1 MTGRPQSPTFA
12 RRQVAGILRILRER
26 RGLVQADVGK
36 RLEKPHTFVS
46 KIERAEQKLQQAQLE
61 VLLGFYEVAP
71 ELTEALLE
79 MNRKASQRAWWREFR
94 GVINEEF
101 GQYLGLE
108 TDAEHIRNWE
118 CQALP
123 GLLQTEAYAR
133 ALMEHSVRRD
143 DELAKRVALRLARQD
158 VLMGPNPPTFHAVV
172 SEGALRQEVG
182 GLEVWREQLDK
193 VFKMSELRNITF
205 QVVPFRTGAHS
216 GFSGSFSLLS
226 FRPLPPP
233 FEEASADA
241 VASQDNLLGVVTHDQ
256 PSQTEA
262 YKRVW
267 EGICAE
273 ALPPDESRQMIHRI
287 AQGQPA

>member
-12 RRQVAGILRILRER
+12 RRQVAGILRVLRER

-36 RLEKPHTFVS
+36 RLERPPTFVS
-46 KIERAEQKLQQAQLE
+46 KIERGEQKLRQPELE
-61 VLLGFYEVAP
+61 ILLSFYDAGP

-79 MNRKASQRAWWREFR
+79 MNRKAGQRAWWQEFK

-143 DELAKRVALRLARQD
+143 DELTKRVALRLARQE
-158 VLMGPNPPTFHAVV
+158 VLTSQNPPTFHAVV
-172 SEGALRQEVG
+172 SEGALRQEIG
-182 GLEVWREQLDK
+182 GLEVWREQLAK
-193 VFKMSELRNITF
+193 VAKMSELRCITF
-205 QVVPFRTGAHS
+205 QVVPFKTGAHS
-216 GFSGSFSLLS
+216 GFGGSFSLMS

-233 FEEASADA
+233 FEAASADA

-256 PSQTEA
+256 PVQTEA

-273 ALPPDESRQMIHRI
+273 ALPPDESRQMVHRI